1 MSNDT
6 NAVNERLAPSIRARI
21 IEVSQVRYL
30 RNAEN
35 LTANQREAADLANK
49 SAVKSMK
56 MRLKEEWYNDNS
68 WIDRFSDWSIAA
80 WAMHPDYDI
89 FVDLLTQD
97 KTHGRTDRIRLPG
110 VSARDVEA
118 RIARVTAA
126 LEARLAEIE
135 PRTAER
141 ERDR

>member
-1 MSNDT
+1 MLNDT
-6 NAVNERLAPSIRARI
+6 NAANESLAPSIRARL

-35 LTANQREAADLANK
+35 LTPNQREAADLANK

-80 WAMHPDYDI
+80 WAMRPDYDI

-141 ERDR
+141 ERGR